1 MTEGPGST
9 PAARLRRAG
18 AAARDAKDAVANAV
32 AFHRADGLHIAK
44 TTLAAVLAWAAAH
57 WLTMAESA
65 VWMGPATAVIVV
77 QATVYRSLANGARR
91 VGAVTAGVMIAG
103 LVGRL
108 LGLNPISLIII
119 VPSAL
124 LAARWRRIGD
134 HGADIVT
141 TAVLMLSYGASAAR
155 DQYLRD
161 YVIQSA
167 VGAAAGVLVNFVIPP
182 PLQVRRPYA
191 QLQSL
196 TSDTTDLLERISAG
210 LREGYGAEDVREW
223 QAGVDDLDGRLSDTA
238 ASVQHGAESRRFNA
252 RRLKS
257 PAPAP
262 HLYRPL
268 LRAMRLIT
276 PSVNSIVR
284 TLDYIADDRERDPDA
299 PALISETFAHAYAG
313 LLECT
318 AEAIATQGRNPAV
331 ADDSVRRHVTRSLQE
346 AAAIHDRMTDLVRD
360 GRLSRPRGWAANG
373 SLLTDAERILS
384 TLTWCADALD
394 ETGRIPARR
403 RS

>member
-1 MTEGPGST
+1 MTEEPART

-18 AAARDAKDAVANAV
+18 AAARNTKDAVANAV
-32 AFHRADGLHIAK
+32 AFHRADGLHLAK

-77 QATVYRSLANGARR
+77 QTTVYRSLANGARR

-108 LGLNPISLIII
+108 LGLNAISLIII

-134 HGADIVT
+134 HGVDIVT

-161 YVIQSA
+161 YVLQTA

-223 QAGVDDLDGRLSDTA
+223 QAGVDDLDGRLSDAA

-268 LRAMRLIT
+268 LRAMRLIM

-318 AEAIATQGRNPAV
+318 AEAIGTQGRNPAV
-331 ADDSVRRHVTRSLQE
+331 SDDSARRHVTRSLQE

-384 TLTWCADALD
+384 TLTWCADALE
-394 ETGRIPARR
+394 ETGRVPARR